1 MAANPV
7 APNLT
12 TPNLMTPNP
21 VALVS
26 TPIALGSLQ
35 LKNRIV
41 LPPMQQY
48 QGTTEAFATAYHVHH
63 YARRA
68 RGGVGLV
75 IIESTAVAPEGRLM
89 ADDIGVFTEAH
100 VAPVAAIA
108 AAVKAEGVPI
118 LMQLSHGGRKS
129 RPHPGSRLVAP
140 SAIAHDDDYG
150 LPEAMSLDDIT
161 QVVSAFATAARRALA
176 AGFDGVELHAAHGYL
191 LHQFLSPLSNQ
202 RDDLYGGGREGRRR
216 IVADVI
222 RAVRGAVGPSVP
234 VTIRVSASD
243 YREDGLAVDE
253 IATALVELVPLGLDA
268 VHVSSGGLTPEPPPQ
283 TGPGY
288 QVGLARAIREQV
300 SVPVIA
306 VGNIRT
312 AVQIEDILREG
323 HADLVAIGRPL
334 LVHPD
339 LGRVL

>member
-1 MAANPV
+1 MNPGSPRL
-7 APNLT
+7 A
-12 TPNLMTPNP
+12 
-21 VALVS
+21 S
-26 TPIALGSLQ
+26 TPFTIGGLT

-41 LPPMQQY
+41 MPPMQQY

-89 ADDIGVFTEAH
+89 ADDIGLFSEAH
-100 VAPVAAIA
+100 VPPVAAIA

-129 RPHPGSRLVAP
+129 RPHPGSRLIAP
-140 SAIAHDDDYG
+140 SAIPHDDDYG
-150 LPEAMSLDDIT
+150 MPEAMSLGDIT
-161 QVVSAFATAARRALA
+161 RVVMAFATAARRALA

-202 RDDLYGGGREGRRR
+202 RGDSYGAGPEGRRR

-222 RAVRGAVGPSVP
+222 RAVREAVGRDVP

-243 YREDGLAVDE
+243 YQEGGLTAE
-253 IATALVELVPLGLDA
+253 MIADALTVLVPMGLDA
-268 VHVSSGGLTPEPPPQ
+268 VHVSSGGLSPEPPPN

-288 QVGLARAIREQV
+288 QVGFARTIRERIE
-300 SVPVIA
+300 VPVIA

-312 AVQIEDILREG
+312 AIQIEDILREG

>member
-1 MAANPV
+1 MSLA
-7 APNLT
+7 
-12 TPNLMTPNP
+12 
-21 VALVS
+21 S
-26 TPIALGSLQ
+26 TPFAIGGLT

-41 LPPMQQY
+41 MPPMQQY
-48 QGTTEAFATAYHVHH
+48 QGTAEAFATAYHVHH

-89 ADDIGVFTEAH
+89 ADDIGLFSEAH

-118 LMQLSHGGRKS
+118 FMQLSHGGRKS
-129 RPHPGSRLVAP
+129 RPHPGSRLIAP
-140 SAIAHDDDYG
+140 SAIPHDDDYG
-150 LPEAMSLDDIT
+150 MPEAMSLDDIT
-161 QVVSAFATAARRALA
+161 CVVMAFAKAARRALS
-176 AGFDGVELHAAHGYL
+176 AGFNGLELHAAHGYL
-191 LHQFLSPLSNQ
+191 LHQFLSPLSNT
-202 RDDLYGGGREGRRR
+202 RGDAYGGDLEGRSR

-222 RAVRGAVGPSVP
+222 RAVREAVGRDVP

-243 YREDGLAVDE
+243 YQEGGLTAE
-253 IATALVELVPLGLDA
+253 MIAEALTVLIPLGLDA
-268 VHVSSGGLTPEPPPQ
+268 VHVSSGGLSPEPPPN

-288 QVGLARAIREQV
+288 QLGFARTIRERIE
-300 SVPVIA
+300 VPVIA

-312 AVQIEDILREG
+312 AVQVEDILREG